1 MGNKFLLS
9 IIVAAVITVIM
20 YIYLKY
26 TKHGYEIAV
35 LGGSVQTARY
45 AGIKVGKVIVRTVCL
60 SGALCG
66 VVGLLLV
73 GSVNHTLTTTIVGG
87 QGFTAVMVS
96 WLAQF
101 NPFVMVLTSLLIIF
115 LDRGASA
122 IATSFGV
129 NESFSDM
136 ITGIILFFIIGCEF
150 FIRYKVIFKKNSAE
164 ATVNTAKAEAKENST
179 EKIKDKATAN
189 EEKEDEE

>member
-1 MGNKFLLS
+1 
-9 IIVAAVITVIM
+9 
-20 YIYLKY
+20 
-26 TKHGYEIAV
+26 
-35 LGGSVQTARY
+35 
-45 AGIKVGKVIVRTVCL
+45 
-60 SGALCG
+60 
-66 VVGLLLV
+66 LLV

-164 ATVNTAKAEAKENST
+164 ATVDTAKAEAKENST
-179 EKIKDKATAN
+179 EQIKDKATAN